1 MSAIAGA
8 GGRHAGPWR
17 LVLVACCLLASA
29 TGSVA
34 SPADEAGAETLRV
47 IDRSIHLLAA
57 PSSDYRRILVDAI
70 AELPTGADQRASEEI
85 GAFLAR
91 APQPGA
97 DFPCSVDF
105 VRSRARKALM
115 RLRDALRNEYVG
127 PIEPEVCYTVPFA
140 LDVANLSAAHGW
152 LDIYGYDLDRV
163 HPEMVLVNT
172 GGYRDVSSAL
182 VTRSHYH
189 LAFNLA
195 GSLPWSSESVSL
207 GLTWG
212 HLIHYSIA
220 VIQPDSR
227 LCPSRIETIPA
238 GRTISYAPP
247 RIASDALSAGVAAT
261 AVADTTFDFSTNK
274 LEATVCATAVDSRRH
289 ATFSGCTVEFLYT
302 TDPDRVIEAL
312 RRDPATHV
320 SYVDQ
325 PGEPSAVVRLGE
337 ISLVSVADE
346 GCVSPVAYVEARR
359 TGALDRATRD
369 ALDPQMQ
376 AVDPAI
382 LKVRPRFAPRT
393 R

>member
-1 MSAIAGA
+1 M
-8 GGRHAGPWR
+8 
-17 LVLVACCLLASA
+17 
-29 TGSVA
+29 
-34 SPADEAGAETLRV
+34 TLTI

-57 PSSDYRRILVDAI
+57 PSSDYRRILLDAI
-70 AELPTGADQRASEEI
+70 AELPAGADQRASEEI

-97 DFPCSVDF
+97 DFPCSLDF
-105 VRSRARKALM
+105 VRSRAHKALI
-115 RLRDALRNEYVG
+115 RLGDALRNEYVG
-127 PIEPEVCYTVPFA
+127 AVEPEICYTVPFA
-140 LDVANLSAAHGW
+140 LDRAHLPAARDW

-172 GGYRDVSSAL
+172 GGYRDVSFAL

-195 GSLPWSSESVSL
+195 GNLPWSSDSVSL

-238 GRTISYAPP
+238 GRTMSFAPP
-247 RIASDALSAGVAAT
+247 RIGSDALSAGVAPT
-261 AVADTTFDFSTNK
+261 PVADVTFDFSTNK
-274 LEATVCATAVDSRRH
+274 LEATVCVTAVDSRRH

-312 RRDPATHV
+312 PRDPATHV
-320 SYVDQ
+320 SYRHQ
-325 PGEPSAVVRLGE
+325 PGELSAMVRLGE
-337 ISLVSVADE
+337 ISLVSAADE

-382 LKVRPRFAPRT
+382 LKVRPRFAPRI

>member
-1 MSAIAGA
+1 VGAIAGA

-29 TGSVA
+29 TGSIA
-34 SPADEAGAETLRV
+34 SETDDVGAETV
-47 IDRSIHLLAA
+47 GIIDRAIHQLAA

-70 AELPTGADQRASEEI
+70 AALPAGADQRASGEI

-97 DFPCSVDF
+97 DFPCSLDF
-105 VRSRARKALM
+105 VKSRARKTLIP
-115 RLRDALRNEYVG
+115 LRDTLRNEYVG
-127 PIEPEVCYTVPFA
+127 LVEPEVCYTVPFA
-140 LDVANLSAAHGW
+140 LDRTLLPVAGGW
-152 LDIYGYDLDRV
+152 LDIYGYDLNRV

-172 GGYRDVSSAL
+172 GGYRDVSAAL

-247 RIASDALSAGVAAT
+247 RIRRDARRAGVAAT

-274 LEATVCATAVDSRRH
+274 LEATVCVTAVDRRRH

-312 RRDPATHV
+312 PRDPATHV
-320 SYVDQ
+320 SYRHQ
-325 PGEPSAVVRLGE
+325 PGELSATVRLGE
-337 ISLVSVADE
+337 ISLVSIADE
-346 GCVSPVAYVEARR
+346 GCVSPLASKRGEPAPWIGRRARR
-359 TGALDRATRD
+359 STRSC
-369 ALDPQMQ
+369 
-376 AVDPAI
+376 
-382 LKVRPRFAPRT
+382 RR
-393 R
+393 